1 MFKFGKE
8 GNKEGEF
15 NCPGHLSVN
24 RDEHLMVCDS
34 GNNRVQVFEL
44 SGKFVT
50 EFGAYGSGEGEF
62 KCPLSTANLSDGR
75 VVVSDCDNNRIQ
87 IFELI

>member
-8 GNKEGEF
+8 GKKEGEF
-15 NCPGHLSVN
+15 NCPGYLSVN
-24 RDEHLMVCDS
+24 RDGHLMVCDS

-50 EFGAYGSGEGEF
+50 KFVTKGSGKGELNW
-62 KCPLSTANLSDGR
+62 PQSTANLVMEG
-75 VVVSDCDNNRIQ
+75 
-87 IFELI
+87 

>member
-1 MFKFGKE
+1 MSSIVLATCRLTEDG
-8 GNKEGEF
+8 
-15 NCPGHLSVN
+15 
-24 RDEHLMVCDS
+24 HLMVCDS

-50 EFGAYGSGEGEF
+50 KFGAYGSGEGEF

-75 VVVSDCDNNRIQ
+75 IVVSDCDNNRIQ